1 MKLVLLK
8 TAVTAYWV
16 LFTTMFFVSCDKTP
30 QETPLV
36 YLPHTH
42 YSIDLYPDFQSR
54 SVRVAV
60 IVDLHVPEDGMDR
73 GVFYLNKG
81 MQIKKL
87 VSRDLE
93 GYRFDRSTPGNT
105 PLAVH
110 SGSLY
115 MGFKGNRQKGDM
127 LRFMI
132 AYDGVISAPDS
143 LFITSSTGD
152 RFLLNRSSG
161 WFPINSSYN
170 DFTYEIRV
178 HKGSEPFTVFH
189 PGKTKDVGDY
199 YLCESV
205 TPGEE
210 IALLL
215 SKRHTTDTVS
225 DHNRKLTVIG
235 SHDNQE
241 VLHRAG
247 GLCLSVMSVY
257 SEMLQKELPHQILA
271 LVTSQRPDL
280 RFSSDRVFLIH
291 TQRGSRDTEISR
303 TISEQIGRLYFNAAS
318 SSTWNEWLNVSFVEY
333 LRIIALKRQQL
344 PAFYQEIASKK
355 LQSATLQPMWDFD
368 VPEEISQYQYDR
380 NMVLMQSKGVLLLH
394 YLSERIGESKFLA
407 LCRMMIDQRIR
418 TTDEFLLL
426 LQQESDAAT
435 AAWFKM
441 LLKSA

>member
-1 MKLVLLK
+1 
-8 TAVTAYWV
+8 
-16 LFTTMFFVSCDKTP
+16 
-30 QETPLV
+30 
-36 YLPHTH
+36 
-42 YSIDLYPDFQSR
+42 
-54 SVRVAV
+54 
-60 IVDLHVPEDGMDR
+60 
-73 GVFYLNKG
+73 
-81 MQIKKL
+81 
-87 VSRDLE
+87 
-93 GYRFDRSTPGNT
+93 
-105 PLAVH
+105 
-110 SGSLY
+110 
-115 MGFKGNRQKGDM
+115 
-127 LRFMI
+127 
-132 AYDGVISAPDS
+132 
-143 LFITSSTGD
+143 
-152 RFLLNRSSG
+152 
-161 WFPINSSYN
+161 
-170 DFTYEIRV
+170 
-178 HKGSEPFTVFH
+178 
-189 PGKTKDVGDY
+189 
-199 YLCESV
+199 
-205 TPGEE
+205 
-210 IALLL
+210 
-215 SKRHTTDTVS
+215 
-225 DHNRKLTVIG
+225 
-235 SHDNQE
+235 
-241 VLHRAG
+241 
-247 GLCLSVMSVY
+247 MSVY